1 MNDREYQK
9 QKGNKILKR
18 AGVVIRS
25 ITYRTLDGVLYFDDE
40 YGTESVQSYLSRKFS
55 K

>member
-9 QKGNKILKR
+9 LKGNKILKR

-25 ITYRTLDGVLYFDDE
+25 ITYRTLDGVLYFDDKPVFKGKIE
-40 YGTESVQSYLSRKFS
+40 FRNAKVM
-55 K
+55 